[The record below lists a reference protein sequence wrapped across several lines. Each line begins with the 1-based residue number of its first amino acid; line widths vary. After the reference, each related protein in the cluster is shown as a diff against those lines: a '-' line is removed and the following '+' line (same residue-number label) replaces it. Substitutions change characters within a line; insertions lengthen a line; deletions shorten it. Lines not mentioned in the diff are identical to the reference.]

1 MCKCADKHFHTLCL
15 CIWWS
20 AQVQAIG
27 RRRLVGYKD
36 RSGASLK
43 TDFIQLRPQSRIG
56 FWTTWT
62 SELKWSQLFILTVGS
77 QYNSYLPYLSVSTSS
92 AGQVAHRSVVQL
104 TRLVVLSVALLSGGE
119 KAIKSV
125 KIAKIRLRHYIDE
138 DDQVS
143 LTKSHRVCGGGGGG
157 KQSRDLKIKISKF
170 SLQKFLQIFRHRFS
184 SGRLAYKILLLGL
197 CWSWP
202 FSGIESRK
210 VLWF

>member
-1 MCKCADKHFHTLCL
+1 MIRA
-15 CIWWS
+15 S
-20 AQVQAIG
+20 SAIG
-27 RRRLVGYKD
+27 RPQRRRLVGYKD

-77 QYNSYLPYLSVSTSS
+77 QYNSYLPYLTVSTSS
-92 AGQVAHRSVVQL
+92 AGQVAYRSVVQVPGSVL
-104 TRLVVLSVALLSGGE
+104 LSVALLSGSG

-157 KQSRDLKIKISKF
+157 RDLKIKISKF
-170 SLQKFLQIFRHRFS
+170 SLQKFPQIFRHRFR